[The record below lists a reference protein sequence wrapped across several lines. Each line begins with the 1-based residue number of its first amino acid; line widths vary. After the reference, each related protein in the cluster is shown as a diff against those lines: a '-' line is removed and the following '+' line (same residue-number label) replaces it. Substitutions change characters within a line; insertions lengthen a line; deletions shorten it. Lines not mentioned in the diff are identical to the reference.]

1 MTNHRVTETGR
12 RRQEA
17 ANDQSQ
23 PPSLMSNR
31 NGGDYQEVIET
42 LRRTQLIFEEDDN
55 TDRRQSHSPNNDGD
69 EMSNNHN
76 SPIGNAP
83 PVPGIPQCQMTMP
96 PRMSPPPILTPT
108 GSASSGTVQQGK
120 TFARVQGSSP
130 GITQVSTPAA
140 QAMQSVAPHIPI
152 VGAGADDSSAEILS
166 VFECPVCLEYML
178 PPYMQCPSGH
188 LVCSNC
194 RPKLQCCPTCRGP
207 TPSVR
212 NLGLEKIANTVRFP
226 CRFSNSGCPL
236 NFHHIDK
243 IEHEELCEYRP
254 YSCPCPGAS
263 CKWQGALSD
272 VMDHLKRVH
281 KSITTLQGEDIVF
294 LATDINLPGAVD
306 WVMMQSCFDYN
317 FMLVLV
323 YKRAIKLHK
332 ITFILF
338 RKRKSWN
345 QRDDQPVRRST
356 KKLFSRNGSQQNLLN
371 MSSSS
376 SRFFRRHAAEMEAGD
391 LEYD

>member
-1 MTNHRVTETGR
+1 
-12 RRQEA
+12 
-17 ANDQSQ
+17 
-23 PPSLMSNR
+23 
-31 NGGDYQEVIET
+31 
-42 LRRTQLIFEEDDN
+42 
-55 TDRRQSHSPNNDGD
+55 
-69 EMSNNHN
+69 
-76 SPIGNAP
+76 
-83 PVPGIPQCQMTMP
+83 
-96 PRMSPPPILTPT
+96 
-108 GSASSGTVQQGK
+108 
-120 TFARVQGSSP
+120 
-130 GITQVSTPAA
+130 
-140 QAMQSVAPHIPI
+140 MQSVAPHIPI

-207 TPSVR
+207 TREFFLDLNFPEFSLFSASVR

-317 FMLVLV
+317 FMLVLGES
-323 YKRAIKLHK
+323 
-332 ITFILF
+332 ILF
-338 RKRKSWN
+338 K
-345 QRDDQPVRRST
+345 
-356 KKLFSRNGSQQNLLN
+356 GC
-371 MSSSS
+371 
-376 SRFFRRHAAEMEAGD
+376 AG
-391 LEYD
+391 ENASKCFIEWEIYEK